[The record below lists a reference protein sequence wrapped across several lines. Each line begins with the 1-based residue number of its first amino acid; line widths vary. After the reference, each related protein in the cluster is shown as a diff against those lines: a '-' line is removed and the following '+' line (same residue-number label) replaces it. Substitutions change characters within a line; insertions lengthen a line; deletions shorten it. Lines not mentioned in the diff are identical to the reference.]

1 MCPRIREVRRPHYV
15 VIGMGRGRLVAPAR
29 RLVVPAK
36 QVWTRWGLQS
46 CGRALIVTMRRRL
59 VAFLR
64 FDLRRGGDE
73 HELHAH
79 GSWVEPSRRGRGI
92 ATKLW
97 IRALRRYRPNK
108 VRVTVVSRSGTRL
121 VRRLQALFPKI
132 RWKILNFVG

>member
-1 MCPRIREVRRPHYV
+1 MQWPHYV
-15 VIGMGRGRLVAPAR
+15 VTGDGPGCPAKPAK

-46 CGRALIVTMRRRL
+46 CGRALIVTIRRRL

-64 FDLRRGGDE
+64 FDLRTGRDGRRRV
-73 HELHAH
+73 LHAH